1 MRRIKLTT
9 EEAFTLE
16 EIAKRSKMDDW
27 FKVDFDANTK
37 SFSVRERD
45 FITLMEGAT
54 PYDLERLTSMDMER
68 IINLF
73 LKTLPKVKKTKKQ

>member
-16 EIAKRSKMDDW
+16 EIAKRSKMDCW
-27 FKVDFDANTK
+27 FKVDFEANAK

-68 IINLF
+68 IITLF
-73 LKTLPKVKKTKKQ
+73 LKTLPKGKKTK